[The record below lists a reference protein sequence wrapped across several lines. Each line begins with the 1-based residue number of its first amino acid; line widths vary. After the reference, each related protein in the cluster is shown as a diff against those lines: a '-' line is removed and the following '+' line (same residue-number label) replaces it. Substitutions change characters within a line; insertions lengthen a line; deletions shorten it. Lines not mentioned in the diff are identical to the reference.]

1 MISRRVGIVGFTMV
15 ELVVA
20 VGIIALLSGMGMA
33 VFLDFRDKR
42 VGIADM
48 KVVEQTL
55 REAQRKALA
64 GERPVECGSF
74 PLSGYQVVVESDAV
88 VMSAVCSGAVSPE
101 TRVEM
106 NDVTLSSTLGT
117 IVFGSVKGG
126 ATAATITVCVPE
138 INYHYQVDVGS
149 AGSIEVSDE
158 LPGGC

>member
-1 MISRRVGIVGFTMV
+1 MISRRVGLAGFTMV

-42 VGIADM
+42 VGIADL
-48 KVVEQTL
+48 KIVEQTL

-74 PLSGYQVVVESDAV
+74 PLRGYQVVIEADAL
-88 VMSAVCSGAVSPE
+88 VMSAVCPGAVPPE

-106 NDVTLSSTLGT
+106 NDVTLSSTLDT
-117 IVFGSVKGG
+117 VVFGSVKGG
-126 ATAATITVCVPE
+126 ATAATITVCVPK
-138 INYHYQVDVGS
+138 IDFHYQVEVGS
-149 AGSIEVSDE
+149 AGSIEASDE